1 MSQLFGLTQCPITD
15 PILLSITTANPFIFI
30 RLKNS
35 PIRCLVQALRLGLM
49 ANYSGSDTSGNMGD
63 SSMTNFQ
70 DPVNR
75 GQPRGPLQ
83 KGPSKTVTG
92 RKLFMAKNPGAPGKL
107 GKSSTKA
114 ESLSKLR
121 GKGALA

>member
-1 MSQLFGLTQCPITD
+1 
-15 PILLSITTANPFIFI
+15 
-30 RLKNS
+30 
-35 PIRCLVQALRLGLM
+35 M
-49 ANYSGSDTSGNMGD
+49 ANYSGSDTAGNIGD
-63 SSMTNFQ
+63 SLQSNSQ

-75 GQPRGPLQ
+75 GLA
-83 KGPSKTVTG
+83 KGPANSVTG
-92 RKLFMAKNPGAPGKL
+92 RKLFMPKNPGAPGRL

>member
-1 MSQLFGLTQCPITD
+1 
-15 PILLSITTANPFIFI
+15 
-30 RLKNS
+30 
-35 PIRCLVQALRLGLM
+35 M
-49 ANYSGSDTSGNMGD
+49 AQGFSGSDTAGNIGD
-63 SSMTNFQ
+63 STMANRQ
-70 DPVNR
+70 DPVQKGR
-75 GQPRGPLQ
+75 PKGQLQ
-83 KGPSKTVTG
+83 KGPAQVFSG